1 MKIVTCAGYLLL
13 TPADVTYVGYLLLT
27 SIVSRRNPMPAF
39 EGTRK
44 RTLICI
50 AQQKGYFSDTQA
62 VIGKIAQGHLR
73 TNLL

>member
-1 MKIVTCAGYLLL
+1 
-13 TPADVTYVGYLLLT
+13 
-27 SIVSRRNPMPAF
+27 MPAF